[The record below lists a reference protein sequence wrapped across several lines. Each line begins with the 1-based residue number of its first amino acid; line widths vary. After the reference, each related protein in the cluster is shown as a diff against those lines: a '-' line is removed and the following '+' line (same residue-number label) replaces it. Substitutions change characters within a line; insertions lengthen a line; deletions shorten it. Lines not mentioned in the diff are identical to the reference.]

1 MLMVKSKRH
10 NTEASAFHSL
20 YRGWYISLLRRE
32 MSIIESDVEAVEF
45 SKETLADLARKSSYF
60 NGIRADIAGTSDVG
74 FYVDRMLRIRVAS
87 IKKLANMNIPQEM
100 FQHIYRGGV
109 THEAL
114 HIILLPFMKQSKYV
128 FAIAADYL
136 RSRGYEL
143 DWDKLN
149 HVDNV
154 VSDAMNEIIA
164 TVNNLPNSDDLKP
177 LNIYYVLN
185 NNPEDVA
192 KLVSEKD
199 LLTSFF
205 IAAKYAIAMK
215 PQTLTWQGDSDE
227 TKKLSQ
233 GLVRLAAKISRS
245 FNIYDHI
252 LELNSTAF
260 ISTTLPSL
268 LVDDA
273 LYKSL
278 DVVVDATKKYISGDI
293 GASNAKK
300 VFIGA
305 LSSCPIENKLI
316 WTYYHYLV
324 PLYIVG
330 KREMLNIGCACDQIR
345 LSPDEL
351 DDIMNELRNKANK
364 IKNSGR
370 GVDKDRGS
378 SREVYL
384 DLLSSKEI
392 KRVSSKLLM
401 EALRIAGARIL
412 AENYIYRSSDPIDRK
427 PYGIPDPRTLMYE
440 DPSKIHMISFEQGVR
455 WKRGDANYDLPSHI
469 TVIIDESGSTL
480 ENTDILSPIA
490 GRVTKVY
497 DVERTIAMALLY
509 NVIRLGGSGVK
520 TALYRF
526 SDDVDIMKST
536 ARDVYEW
543 LATIVEREQRLMMSG
558 TKIEKAVADALENH
572 VDSPKNYFVLITDM
586 LIYDA
591 QAVEIRRMMTSKLR
605 RSPILIIS
613 INNPAPMVIEEL
625 NRDKL
630 IAVASVLNLRDLEK
644 VERAIAK
651 LAKNLNHL

>member
-1 MLMVKSKRH
+1 MNL
-10 NTEASAFHSL
+10 
-20 YRGWYISLLRRE
+20 
-32 MSIIESDVEAVEF
+32 IESDVDAVEF
-45 SKETLADLARKSSYF
+45 SKETLAVLAKKSSYF
-60 NGIRADIAGTSDVG
+60 NGIRADIAGTSDAG
-74 FYVDRMLRIRVAS
+74 FYVDRMLRIRIAS
-87 IKKLANMNIPQEM
+87 IKKLVSMNIPQEM

-128 FAIAADYL
+128 LAIAADYL
-136 RSRGYEL
+136 RSRGYKL

-149 HVDNV
+149 HVDNA
-154 VSDAMNEIIA
+154 VSDAINEIIA

-185 NNPEDVA
+185 NNPEDIA
-192 KLVSEKD
+192 KLASEKD

-205 IAAKYAIAMK
+205 ITAKYAIAMK
-215 PQTLTWQGDSDE
+215 PQTLTEQRDSDE
-227 TKKLSQ
+227 SKKLSQ
-233 GLVRLAAKISRS
+233 GLVRLVAKISRS
-245 FNIYDHI
+245 LDIYDYI

-260 ISTTLPSL
+260 ISRTLPSL
-268 LVDDA
+268 LVDDV

-278 DVVVDATKKYISGDI
+278 DVVVDATKKYVSGDI
-293 GASNAKK
+293 DASNAKK
-300 VFIGA
+300 VFISA

-330 KREMLNIGCACDQIR
+330 KREVLNIGCACDQIR

-351 DDIMNELRNKANK
+351 DDIMNELRNKAK
-364 IKNSGR
+364 DAGR
-370 GVDKDRGS
+370 GVDKDRDS
-378 SREVYL
+378 DREIYL

-392 KRVSSKLLM
+392 KRVSSRLLM
-401 EALRIAGARIL
+401 EALRVAGSRIL

-427 PYGIPDPRTLMYE
+427 PYGIPDPRTLMYD

-469 TVIIDESGSTL
+469 TVIIDESGSTI

-509 NVIRLGGSGVK
+509 NVIRLGGSSVK

-526 SDDVDIMKST
+526 SNNVDIMKST

-543 LATIVEREQRLMMSG
+543 LATIVERRQELIMG
-558 TKIEKAVADALENH
+558 DTNIEKAVADALENH
-572 VDSPKNYFVLITDM
+572 IDSPKNYFVLITDM
-586 LIYDA
+586 LIYIN

-625 NRDKL
+625 DRDKL

>member
-1 MLMVKSKRH
+1 
-10 NTEASAFHSL
+10 
-20 YRGWYISLLRRE
+20 
-32 MSIIESDVEAVEF
+32 
-45 SKETLADLARKSSYF
+45 
-60 NGIRADIAGTSDVG
+60 
-74 FYVDRMLRIRVAS
+74 
-87 IKKLANMNIPQEM
+87 
-100 FQHIYRGGV
+100 
-109 THEAL
+109 
-114 HIILLPFMKQSKYV
+114 MKQSKYV
-128 FAIAADYL
+128 LAIAADYL
-136 RSRGYEL
+136 RSRGYKL

-149 HVDNV
+149 HVDNA
-154 VSDAMNEIIA
+154 VSDAINEIIA

-185 NNPEDVA
+185 NNPEDIA
-192 KLVSEKD
+192 KLASEKD

-205 IAAKYAIAMK
+205 ITAKYAIAMK
-215 PQTLTWQGDSDE
+215 PQTLTEQRDSDE
-227 TKKLSQ
+227 SKKLSQ
-233 GLVRLAAKISRS
+233 GLVRLVAKISRS
-245 FNIYDHI
+245 LDIYDYI

-260 ISTTLPSL
+260 ISRTLPSL
-268 LVDDA
+268 LVDDV

-278 DVVVDATKKYISGDI
+278 DVVVDATKKYVSGDI
-293 GASNAKK
+293 DASNAKK
-300 VFIGA
+300 VFISA

-330 KREMLNIGCACDQIR
+330 KREVLNIGCACDQIR

-351 DDIMNELRNKANK
+351 DDIMNELRNKAK
-364 IKNSGR
+364 DAGR
-370 GVDKDRGS
+370 GVDKDRDS
-378 SREVYL
+378 DREIYL

-392 KRVSSKLLM
+392 KRVSSRLLM
-401 EALRIAGARIL
+401 EALRVAGSRIL

-427 PYGIPDPRTLMYE
+427 PYGIPDPRTLMYD

-469 TVIIDESGSTL
+469 TVIIDESGSTI

-509 NVIRLGGSGVK
+509 NVIRLGGSSVK

-526 SDDVDIMKST
+526 SNNVDIMKST

-543 LATIVEREQRLMMSG
+543 LATIVERRHELMMG
-558 TKIEKAVADALENH
+558 DTNIEKAVADALENH
-572 VDSPKNYFVLITDM
+572 IDSPKNYFVLITDM
-586 LIYDA
+586 LIYIN

-625 NRDKL
+625 DRDKL

>member
-1 MLMVKSKRH
+1 MNL
-10 NTEASAFHSL
+10 
-20 YRGWYISLLRRE
+20 
-32 MSIIESDVEAVEF
+32 IESDVDAVEF
-45 SKETLADLARKSSYF
+45 SKETLAVLAKKSSYF
-60 NGIRADIAGTSDVG
+60 NGIRADIAGTSDSG
-74 FYVDRMLRIRVAS
+74 FYVDRMLRIRIAS
-87 IKKLANMNIPQEM
+87 IKKLVSMNIPQEM

-128 FAIAADYL
+128 LAIAADYL
-136 RSRGYEL
+136 RSRGYKL

-149 HVDNV
+149 HVDNA
-154 VSDAMNEIIA
+154 VSDAINEIIA

-185 NNPEDVA
+185 NNPEDIA
-192 KLVSEKD
+192 KLASEKD

-205 IAAKYAIAMK
+205 ITAKYAIAMK
-215 PQTLTWQGDSDE
+215 PQTLTEQRDSDE
-227 TKKLSQ
+227 SKKLSQ
-233 GLVRLAAKISRS
+233 GLVRLVAKISRS
-245 FNIYDHI
+245 LDIYDYI

-260 ISTTLPSL
+260 ISRTLPSL
-268 LVDDA
+268 LVDDV

-278 DVVVDATKKYISGDI
+278 DVVVDATKKYVSGDI
-293 GASNAKK
+293 DASNAKK
-300 VFIGA
+300 VFISA

-330 KREMLNIGCACDQIR
+330 KREVLNIGCACDQIR

-351 DDIMNELRNKANK
+351 DDIMNELRNKAK
-364 IKNSGR
+364 DAGR
-370 GVDKDRGS
+370 GVDKDRDS
-378 SREVYL
+378 DREIYL

-392 KRVSSKLLM
+392 KRVSSRLLM
-401 EALRIAGARIL
+401 EALRVAGSRIL

-427 PYGIPDPRTLMYE
+427 PYGIPDPRTLMYD

-469 TVIIDESGSTL
+469 TVIIDESGSTI

-509 NVIRLGGSGVK
+509 NVIRLGGSSVK

-526 SDDVDIMKST
+526 SNNVDIMKST

-543 LATIVEREQRLMMSG
+543 LATIVERRQELMMG
-558 TKIEKAVADALENH
+558 DTNIEKAVADALENH
-572 VDSPKNYFVLITDM
+572 IDSPKNYFVLITDM
-586 LIYDA
+586 LININ

-625 NRDKL
+625 DRDKL